1 MVMGRPSNKVERV
14 QFTTNIEKET
24 MLELKKKSLELGKP
38 VNIIIEAMT
47 KKYLEKVKLQKQLND
62 NTIDKIMGD
71 LNDRFNIFY

>member
-47 KKYLEKVKLQKQLND
+47 KKYLEKVKL
-62 NTIDKIMGD
+62 
-71 LNDRFNIFY
+71 